1 MLTEQSSEGIPMF
14 YEKVMDRL
22 NHLIEVGEEVLK
34 TRHPPPPDFITSDF
48 VKDDP
53 FYQWRAG
60 SLSFLKAVFG
70 DNSIHFQEFQQ
81 RCRYSKY
88 EDALQGQSILKAAK
102 EDIEGGYLK
111 KLEDLVAADIFTD
124 FLEMAEYLLEQGYK
138 DPAASLIGAVLE
150 DGLRKI
156 AKKNSGITL
165 KSKENISS
173 LNHKIADAK
182 IYNRLVQKQV
192 EVWNEIRD
200 NADHAKFSEYNADSV
215 KEMCSGVRSFL
226 GEYL

>member
-1 MLTEQSSEGIPMF
+1 MS
-14 YEKVMDRL
+14 YENLRDRL
-22 NHLIEVGEEVLK
+22 NYLIEVGEEVLK
-34 TRHPPPPDFITSDF
+34 TRHRPPLGVID
-48 VKDDP
+48 KDYVNRDP

-60 SLSFLKAVFG
+60 TLSFLKTVFG
-70 DNSIHFQEFQQ
+70 DNSTHFQEFQQ
-81 RCRYSKY
+81 HCLGSYY
-88 EDALQGQSILKAAK
+88 NDALQGQAILKAAK

-111 KLEDLVAADIFTD
+111 KVEDLVAADIFTD

-156 AKKNSGITL
+156 AKNSGITL

-182 IYNRLVQKQV
+182 IYNRLVQKNIA
-192 EVWNEIRD
+192 VWNEIRD
-200 NADHAKFSEYNADSV
+200 KADHGEFLEYDADSV
-215 KEMCSGVRSFL
+215 KDMCTGVRDFL
-226 GEYL
+226 GKYL